1 MSFLSDLFSDPG
13 QSLTDAWNTM
23 TQIPG
28 SPEAVSQSVYN
39 GVNGD
44 ASWNPYSPEASV
56 WDQGAL
62 GSNLSED
69 PKQRAAGRMVG
80 TAIGSYFTGGLLG
93 SYLGQAGGAAAN
105 GALWSGAQA
114 AGTDQDVGKAMMRGG
129 ASGYLSSM
137 TPNVAG
143 AVGVDS
149 PVAAGAINGGVRGA
163 GNAYLNNQSVGR
175 GALMGAGQGA
185 YGAYGAPPDELQGTL
200 GGTMQDSSGES
211 SATLGSINSA
221 QADANSTLPL
231 GTQRALSSSY
241 GESGVTGQTGLGDM
255 TQATQPAQDSSWL
268 SPELGA
274 FMGKI
279 LPQSKEGWGDMAQ
292 GLMGLYAANKQRRMA
307 RDLRNQMGGNRS
319 AYGTQLQRE
328 LQRRDAAAGRRSNY
342 GGRAVE
348 LQSSLAKLD
357 SQNAPAMAQLQQAEL
372 GGLMN
377 MFQTGLRYGG
387 KSGWFGDRNN
397 PNVPQQ
403 PGYSLNNPSMESY
416 KNPMPMDQNS
426 FDPYRRF
433 RIDGGGA

>member
-1 MSFLSDLFSDPG
+1 MSFLSDLFSDVG
-13 QSLTDAWNTM
+13 HALTDVWNTT

-28 SPEAVSQSVYN
+28 SLPSVLQAIYN

-44 ASWNPYSPEASV
+44 ASWNPFSKEASV
-56 WDQGAL
+56 WDQGVL
-62 GSNLSED
+62 GSKLSED
-69 PKQRAAGRMVG
+69 QGLRTAGRLVG
-80 TAIGSYFTGGLLG
+80 TAIGSYFTGGLAS
-93 SYLGQAGGAAAN
+93 SYLGSSMAGGAAN
-105 GALWSGAQA
+105 GAAWAGAHA
-114 AGTDQDVGKAMMRGG
+114 AGTGQNVEKAMLKGG
-129 ASGYLSSM
+129 LGGGLASYA
-137 TPNVAG
+137 PDVAG
-143 AVGVDS
+143 YAGVTD
-149 PVAAGAINGGVRGA
+149 PVAGNAINGAARG
-163 GNAYLNNQSVGR
+163 GL
-175 GALMGAGQGA
+175 GALVSGGNVGLGALSGGIQGGIRG
-185 YGAYGAPPDELQGTL
+185 YGIDQTGHQPTSDSQQTYNDITQTSSIPDSGRTSTASIL
-200 GGTMQDSSGES
+200 GSSGNGEGGMSYAPAYTSTGTYNAPEMQAPAQES
-211 SATLGSINSA
+211 SWA
-221 QADANSTLPL
+221 
-231 GTQRALSSSY
+231 
-241 GESGVTGQTGLGDM
+241 
-255 TQATQPAQDSSWL
+255 
-268 SPELGA
+268 SPDLGA

-307 RDLRNQMGGNRS
+307 RDLRNQIGGNRS

-416 KNPMPMDQNS
+416 KNPMPMDQTS

>member
-28 SPEAVSQSVYN
+28 SPEAVTQSVYN
-39 GVNGD
+39 GINGD

-80 TAIGSYFTGGLLG
+80 TAIGSYFTGGALG
-93 SYLGQAGGAAAN
+93 SYLGSTAGGAAAN

-114 AGTDQDVGKAMMRGG
+114 AGTGQDVGTAMAKG
-129 ASGYLSSM
+129 AAGGYLGSM
-137 TPNVAG
+137 APDVAG
-143 AVGVDS
+143 YAGVTN
-149 PVAAGAINGGVRGA
+149 PVAGNAINGAVSGT
-163 GNAYLNNQSVGR
+163 L
-175 GALMGAGQGA
+175 GALASGGNVGQGA
-185 YGAYGAPPDELQGTL
+185 LSGGIQGGIRGYGIDQTGYQPTSDSQQTYNDITQTSSIPDNSRTSTASILGSMGNGEGGMSYAPAYTSTGTYNAPE
-200 GGTMQDSSGES
+200 MQVPVES
-211 SATLGSINSA
+211 SWA
-221 QADANSTLPL
+221 
-231 GTQRALSSSY
+231 
-241 GESGVTGQTGLGDM
+241 
-255 TQATQPAQDSSWL
+255 
-268 SPELGA
+268 SPDLGA

-372 GGLMN
+372 GGLLN

-416 KNPMPMDQNS
+416 KNPMPMDQTS

>member
-13 QSLTDAWNTM
+13 KALTDAWNTM

-28 SPEAVSQSVYN
+28 SPEAVAKAVYN

-44 ASWNPYSPEASV
+44 ASWNPFSPEASV

-62 GSNLSED
+62 GSKLSED
-69 PKQRAAGRMVG
+69 PKNRAAGRLVG

-114 AGTDQDVGKAMMRGG
+114 AGTGQNVEKAMGKGALVGG
-129 ASGYLSSM
+129 LSSYSPDVASY
-137 TPNVAG
+137 TGVTNPVAG
-143 AVGVDS
+143 N
-149 PVAAGAINGGVRGA
+149 AINGAARG
-163 GNAYLNNQSVGR
+163 GL
-175 GALMGAGQGA
+175 GALVSGGNVGQGA
-185 YGAYGAPPDELQGTL
+185 VTGGIQGGIRGYGIDQTGYQPTSDSQQTYNDITQTSSIPDSGRTSTASILGSGGDGEGGMSYAPAYTSTGTYNAPE
-200 GGTMQDSSGES
+200 MQAPVES
-211 SATLGSINSA
+211 SWA
-221 QADANSTLPL
+221 
-231 GTQRALSSSY
+231 
-241 GESGVTGQTGLGDM
+241 
-255 TQATQPAQDSSWL
+255 
-268 SPELGA
+268 SPDLGA

-307 RDLRNQMGGNRS
+307 RDLRNQIGGNRS

-416 KNPMPMDQNS
+416 KNPMPMDQTS

-433 RIDGGGA
+433 RIDGGSA